1 MTHHESNE
9 NLSPVELE
17 FRDVLRHADDF
28 MKIELLRPAK
38 KWYQKALTYNIDK
51 EKIEGK
57 IGECD
62 KKLKF
67 ERKIIAVVVTIAVL
81 AIVAA
86 IIF

>member
-1 MTHHESNE
+1 MAHHESNE